1 MMIQFKAKQHVFK
14 LNYKRL
20 INMLLPHSLC
30 SEKHRAWLNALIKPV
45 RCLYIEF
52 LTYRHLVNYRMEH
65 TGQVVYLQKVLND
78 NFDSTKKRIS
88 ISDGSKYDWVRIFRT
103 DEKKPK
109 YLKKLHLYDHLTY
122 GDTGADFLVHI
133 PKDISVWEDNGLM
146 AKCRSLLN
154 YYKLAGKRY
163 KLIKE

>member
-1 MMIQFKAKQHVFK
+1 
-14 LNYKRL
+14 
-20 INMLLPHSLC
+20 MLLPHALGG
-30 SEKHRAWLNALIKPV
+30 ERQAAWLNVLIMPV
-45 RCLYIEF
+45 KRLYVEF

-78 NFDSTKKRIS
+78 RFDGTNKRIR

-109 YLKKLHLYDHLTY
+109 YLKKIYLYDHLAY
-122 GDTGADFLVHI
+122 GDTGADFQVHI
-133 PKDISVWEDNGLM
+133 PADIPIWMRSGLM
-146 AKCRSLLN
+146 AECCSLLN